1 MRLES
6 PPGRERR
13 PAEETGAAAD
23 TSHVNPPG
31 GVTVSVPPG
40 SDNLPSSVL
49 VSLDNLPTT
58 HALLVT
64 TGLRTGGV
72 RRHVYFNLPSAQRA
86 LERAARRGV
95 PASVHL
101 VRLAPVAEAVIA

>member
-1 MRLES
+1 MTYES
-6 PPGRERR
+6 PPARERR
-13 PAEETGAAAD
+13 PGEDRAAAD

-31 GVTVSVPPG
+31 GVTPTLPLR
-40 SDNLPSSVL
+40 SDNLPSTVL

-72 RRHVYFNLPSAQRA
+72 RRHVYSPAPSAPSRGRHVEA
-86 LERAARRGV
+86 SPRRCTWSGSH
-95 PASVHL
+95 PSL
-101 VRLAPVAEAVIA
+101 RR

>member
-1 MRLES
+1 MRFES
-6 PPGRERR
+6 PPARERR
-13 PAEETGAAAD
+13 PGEDRAAAD

-86 LERAARRGV
+86 PREGGTSRRPRVGAPGQARTR
-95 PASVHL
+95 
-101 VRLAPVAEAVIA
+101 R